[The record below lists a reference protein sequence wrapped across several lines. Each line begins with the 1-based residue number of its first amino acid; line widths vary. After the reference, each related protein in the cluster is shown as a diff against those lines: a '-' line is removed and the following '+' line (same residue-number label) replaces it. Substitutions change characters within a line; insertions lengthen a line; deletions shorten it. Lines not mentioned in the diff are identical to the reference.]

1 MEVIV
6 FLKDVKALTKLT
18 THSILKEII
27 EINESLQNG
36 TQIPSKKHFY
46 ISLVKSG
53 VRIMA
58 GIALCTGSPLVA
70 GLLLIGAELLGILEE
85 L

>member
-1 MEVIV
+1 MAEPV
-6 FLKDVKALTKLT
+6 D
-18 THSILKEII
+18 
-27 EINESLQNG
+27 
-36 TQIPSKKHFY
+36 PSKKHFY

-53 VRIMA
+53 VRIIA
-58 GIALCTGSPLVA
+58 GIALCTGSFLTA

>member
-1 MEVIV
+1 MEPV
-6 FLKDVKALTKLT
+6 D
-18 THSILKEII
+18 
-27 EINESLQNG
+27 
-36 TQIPSKKHFY
+36 PSKKHFY
-46 ISLVKSG
+46 ISLVKSC

-58 GIALCTGSPLVA
+58 GIALCTGSLFVA

>member
-1 MEVIV
+1 MVYAIKTVNIILMEPV
-6 FLKDVKALTKLT
+6 D
-18 THSILKEII
+18 
-27 EINESLQNG
+27 
-36 TQIPSKKHFY
+36 PSKKHFY

-58 GIALCTGSPLVA
+58 GIALCTGSLLVA